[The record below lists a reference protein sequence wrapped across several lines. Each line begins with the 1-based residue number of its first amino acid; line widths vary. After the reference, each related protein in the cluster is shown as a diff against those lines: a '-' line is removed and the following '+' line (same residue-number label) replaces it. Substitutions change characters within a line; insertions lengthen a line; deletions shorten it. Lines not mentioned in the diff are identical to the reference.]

1 MKRVFLTRVQ
11 ATYALG
17 LMDAGLRREP
27 RGVRVAC
34 RDPKTGKVFEA
45 QDDEVLHSQIA
56 IRANLSGCAV
66 DGWTIS
72 ERMAANIRASTGAV
86 L

>member
-17 LMDAGLRREP
+17 LMDAALRKEP

-56 IRANLSGCAV
+56 IRANLGITHV